1 MGQPRNYFRPRVV
14 GTQWVTPGMIRITL
28 GGGDLHDY
36 PSTGIGDEYVRVH
49 FPLPDGSLP
58 HPQILEDG
66 AWKYAADQYPPVAPY
81 TIRRHDPVT
90 GEIDIDFVIHGHG
103 SATEW
108 ARSAQAG
115 DEIAIGLPRGLYEPP
130 RNADRMVFVT
140 DATGLPALGR
150 LLEQLD
156 PASSATC
163 LVEVAEESHR
173 QELVS
178 PANLHVQWIAGRGNG
193 IAPSAMTQMLRTI
206 ELPEDCYV
214 WVAGESKELRSAR
227 RYLRHERG
235 LAPSRYTVIGYWT
248 DKHEQWL
255 NRYLELDPDTLA
267 RLEGI
272 WVQAPDEE
280 SGRDLYERE
289 LEELG
294 L

>member
-1 MGQPRNYFRPRVV
+1 MGQHQNYFRLRVV
-14 GTQWVTPGMIRITL
+14 GTRWITPGMIRITL

-49 FPLPDGSLP
+49 FPLPDGKLP
-58 HPQILEDG
+58 YPQVLEDG
-66 AWKYAADQYPPVAPY
+66 TWDYAADRYPPIAPY
-81 TIRRHDPVT
+81 TIRRHDPAA

-108 ARSAQAG
+108 ARAAQIG
-115 DEIAIGLPRGLYEPP
+115 HEIAIGLPRGLYEPP

-156 PASSATC
+156 PACSATC

-178 PANLHVQWIAGRGNG
+178 PADLRVQWVSGRGNG
-193 IAPSAMTQMLRTI
+193 VDPSAMTQMLRSV
-206 ELPEDCYV
+206 ELPDDCYV

-235 LAPSRYTVIGYWT
+235 LDPSRYTVIGYWT

-255 NRYLELDPDTLA
+255 NRYLELDPATLA

-272 WVQAPDEE
+272 WAQAPDEE